1 MAKDDKQLSQ
11 NVAARLLAPAFA
23 AFEAIEAGQV
33 KRAQLKTLDMT
44 MKLARLADQRGV
56 RVPAASEDLA
66 SIVDDLAGA
75 FETGDVVQ
83 LDDDQITRAT
93 QWLKA
98 IRNQLGHARHST
110 LLALINELTLI
121 AALQE

>member
-11 NVAARLLAPAFA
+11 NVAVRLLAPAFA
-23 AFEAIEAGQV
+23 AFEAKAGQV
-33 KRAQLKTLDMT
+33 KRAQLETLDMT
-44 MKLARLADQRGV
+44 MKLARLAGQRGV
-56 RVPAASEDLA
+56 RVSAASEDLA